1 METPGRHDVAIETTH
16 TLERL
21 HHPGQGGDKRPGG
34 GPRGHSAREAATRT
48 PEEGICLE
56 FEEFNPEVTEKQ
68 NRHQQKQQQQQKF
81 RDKNEKLKDFNHSF
95 KHDNKDVNLFD
106 DVSTFNK
113 NERNSPQVIP
123 TQVAEFVDNQN
134 VIYSKP
140 DKKKKEQQKV
150 AVAKSNEKNL
160 VRSTT
165 VDNSRFQQQ
174 RDFTPFKKET
184 ISAPPPAP
192 PPPSAAAN
200 DVQFEPIIENKI
212 NLADKIGIFEN
223 NKNSSSLEQRGPRN
237 RNTVK
242 NNININNNIN
252 NNNKNYNHNY
262 NHKLRANKTAE
273 EARDNLNASSKH
285 QQRVSRPEEQQQA
298 RAELEAPRTPK
309 TGRERDRGVE
319 VYMETVRQRSQAQQ
333 RADKKLTAEL
343 LFARPPPPAAP
354 ATPEESHTDMSS
366 RHSAAAP
373 SQPRHEDESP
383 SEAGDPVGL
392 PSVRK
397 LLARF
402 EGGEGGDQAGR
413 RLAKSHGA
421 AQLQER
427 EQVPQPRA
435 PPSQPPAARRSPH
448 SAEVARPSA
457 AAPSP
462 SFRAVERRVVT
473 EVSSPPEECAESAGG
488 EQEPVR
494 HWDPQYVVRCLY
506 TMEASP
512 ATAAAEDPGQASC
525 PSIEGY
531 MERLPPGRKKSTMWN
546 SWKKQYFVA
555 RGGVLHVY
563 ESRAQDTEV
572 DKFEMF
578 GGNVDFMDSN
588 MLGIQDR

>member
-1 METPGRHDVAIETTH
+1 MQLTFVSAQENLIVEAPGRHDVAIETTH

-34 GPRGHSAREAATRT
+34 GERGHSAREAATRT

-68 NRHQQKQQQQQKF
+68 NRHQQKQQQQQQQKF

-140 DKKKKEQQKV
+140 DKKKKEQQKA

-160 VRSTT
+160 VRSAT
-165 VDNSRFQQQ
+165 VDNSRFQEQ
-174 RDFTPFKKET
+174 RDFTPFKKDT
-184 ISAPPPAP
+184 S
-192 PPPSAAAN
+192 PPSAAAN

-223 NKNSSSLEQRGPRN
+223 NNNSSSLEQRGPRN

-242 NNININNNIN
+242 NNININNII
-252 NNNKNYNHNY
+252 NNKNNH
-262 NHKLRANKTAE
+262 HKLRANKKVE
-273 EARDNLNASSKH
+273 EARDNLNASYSH
-285 QQRVSRPEEQQQA
+285 QQKVARPEQQQQT
-298 RAELEAPRTPK
+298 RAEVEAPRTPK

-333 RADKKLTAEL
+333 RGDKKLTAEL
-343 LFARPPPPAAP
+343 LFARPPPPATP
-354 ATPEESHTDMSS
+354 ATAEESRPDMSS
-366 RHSAAAP
+366 RPPAAARP
-373 SQPRHEDESP
+373 QPRHEDESP

-413 RLAKSHGA
+413 RLAKSHAA

-427 EQVPQPRA
+427 DQVPQPRA
-435 PPSQPPAARRSPH
+435 PPSQPPAARRPTH

-473 EVSSPPEECAESAGG
+473 EVSSQPEEGAEESAGG
-488 EQEPVR
+488 EQGPVR

-512 ATAAAEDPGQASC
+512 AAVEDPGQASC